1 MLLYNGSKQQ
11 DAHSLRAQPIQL
23 SGPVVSA
30 TTSAADSLVDAA
42 LMEKTPTAKPC
53 RKEIVE
59 RPITGDLSSPDIEV
73 VLGPEG
79 TIPARVTD
87 PKSFPAHP
95 YLVVT
100 SPLPPSAATSSLEG
114 SALVPGIADAGTPEP
129 TELEEDTM
137 RGR

>member
-1 MLLYNGSKQQ
+1 M
-11 DAHSLRAQPIQL
+11 
-23 SGPVVSA
+23 SA

-42 LMEKTPTAKPC
+42 LMEKTPTGKPC

-59 RPITGDLSSPDIEV
+59 RPITGDLSSPDLEATM
-73 VLGPEG
+73 GPVH
-79 TIPARVTD
+79 TIPGRVTD

-95 YLVVT
+95 YLVAT
-100 SPLPPSAATSSLEG
+100 SPLPPSAATPSLEG
-114 SALVPGIADAGTPEP
+114 SALVPGIADAGTQEP